1 MNKLL
6 LHNLTKVSFSLTL
19 LLCAPFA
26 YALSTDKNQDI
37 EIESNTAYLDDTKN
51 LGIYNGDVVIIQ
63 GSIRITGDKLTVFYT
78 TENELE
84 KIIVE
89 GGPATFRQLPDES
102 SVYDEAEA
110 LIMEYHE
117 NSNLIIL
124 TNKARVK
131 QGERRLIAEHIEYDT
146 ELSQVRAT
154 GTQPETSISEDSRV
168 RLIIPGK
175 KPSNDPAD

>member
-1 MNKLL
+1 MNKPL

-19 LLCAPFA
+19 LFCAPIV

-37 EIESNTAYLDDTKN
+37 EIESNTVYLDDAKN
-51 LGIYNGDVVIIQ
+51 LGIYNGNVVIIQ

-78 TENELE
+78 DENELE

-89 GGPATFRQLPDES
+89 GEPATFRQLPDGS

-110 LIMEYHE
+110 LIMEYRE

-124 TNKARVK
+124 TNKAEVK
-131 QGERRLIAEHIEYDT
+131 QDERRLIAEYIEYDT
-146 ELSQVRAT
+146 ELSRVRAT
-154 GTQPETSISEDSRV
+154 GNQPDANTSEDSRV

-175 KPSNDPAD
+175 KQSDDHAD